1 MDTDQMRKLD
11 FARLRAAQRDGAA
24 AEVKTSIL
32 LDRIAQQESI
42 NVSDEELDNELQI
55 AALQAREPFDALKAR
70 LTQDGGLARIRE
82 QLRREKTASLLYERL
97 PA

>member
-1 MDTDQMRKLD
+1 
-11 FARLRAAQRDGAA
+11 
-24 AEVKTSIL
+24 VKTSIL
-32 LDRIAQQESI
+32 LDRIAVQENI

-55 AALQAREPFDALKAR
+55 AALQAREPLDALNAR
-70 LTQDGGLARIRE
+70 LTQDGGLVRIRE